1 MKISSVGILGIGAIG
16 SVISSLLFENEQIE
30 LFHFNR
36 SKKKEI
42 KIKTPFEELSYL
54 IDCQTVATKNK
65 ELDWLIICL
74 KEHHYQ
80 NAKNWFEKLIDSR
93 TKVVII
99 RNGLN
104 LKTPILPFSD
114 ESQILECMI
123 DCPTHLNTKGIYQQ
137 FSKAKITTPNSDLAI
152 EFSNLFNKEKID
164 FYQVIDFKTAAWKK
178 LIESASLG
186 AITCLNLKTCEIF
199 NDSKF
204 VNQYIDLIKE
214 AKKVAIADGAN
225 IKENY
230 LNELIQKLK
239 TYSPQKGSSM
249 LADRQTS
256 KPIEIGAKSGII
268 VQIARQLGIETP
280 LHLKVVEQLEA
291 VNSNLKN
298 SI

>member
-1 MKISSVGILGIGAIG
+1 MKKSSVGILGIGAIG
-16 SVISSLLFENEQIE
+16 SVISSLLFEKEELE

-36 SKKKEI
+36 SKKEEI
-42 KIKTPFEELSYL
+42 KIKTPTKELAYP
-54 IDCQTVATKNK
+54 IDCQTDTIKK
-65 ELDWLIICL
+65 QKLKWLIICL

-80 NAKNWFEKLIDSR
+80 DAKNWFEKLIDSK
-93 TKVVII
+93 TKVAVI

-123 DCPTHLNTKGIYQQ
+123 DCPTQLDSKGIYQQ

-152 EFSNLFNKEKID
+152 KFSNLFNKKKID
-164 FYQVIDFKTAAWKK
+164 FYQVDDFKTASWEK

-214 AKKVAIADGAN
+214 AKKVAIANGAK

-230 LNELIQKLK
+230 TNKLILKLK
-239 TYSPQKGSSM
+239 TYPPQKGSSM
-249 LADRQTS
+249 LADRQAD
-256 KPIEIGAKSGII
+256 KPIEIGAKSGVI
-268 VQIARQLGIETP
+268 VQIGKQLGIETP
-280 LHLKVVEQLEA
+280 LHLKVVEKLEA